1 MGLNLGSTQDLDAD
15 RLVFGVEVQD
25 SPGMA
30 FHRSCYGHVAELD
43 IQNIVFVDVL
53 NPWVHW
59 SSAMAAAAEVLDLP
73 LDDIGE
79 VSPLPVPPTRA
90 TRRRMRSCYVVRWP
104 SFSSNTV
111 SATDQYFSS

>member
-1 MGLNLGSTQDLDAD
+1 
-15 RLVFGVEVQD
+15 
-25 SPGMA
+25 
-30 FHRSCYGHVAELD
+30 
-43 IQNIVFVDVL
+43 
-53 NPWVHW
+53 
-59 SSAMAAAAEVLDLP
+59 MAAAAEVLDLP

-111 SATDQYFSS
+111 SATDQYFSFTDAQPGQDVKILLPM